1 MFTTAIIAL
10 TINAA
15 AQAPTSIRKYEIT
28 ADSKSTAVQVNIGSN
43 RITSIRFNRTFEAK
57 TLFCGDSN
65 RFIVQA
71 LDESQINIKAVSEDL
86 GASTN
91 CTMLTKAG
99 LPVVLNLLITEGKR
113 ADAFVDVIF
122 KMSDLPT
129 TEAELARRLE
139 GVETQIKAAA
149 DTARKEC
156 NDRYANSLVQDA
168 TSAIV
173 FRRVD
178 ARTISSNV
186 LLTVKEFLKI
196 GSRGFIRF
204 FIDHQSR
211 DPFATGAVKVT
222 ISEPGKEG
230 FSPDDL
236 TFYFAQPVLER
247 NEQTFGAVSFSLHE
261 VSDSARISIKVFER
275 NGVRHPEISDLRL

>member
-1 MFTTAIIAL
+1 MLTTTFFALIIG
-10 TINAA
+10 T
-15 AQAPTSIRKYEIT
+15 APTTGIRKYEIT
-28 ADSKSTAVQVNIGSN
+28 ADSKNSPVQVNVGPN
-43 RITSIRFNRTFEAK
+43 RITSIRFNRTFESK

-65 RFIVQA
+65 RFVVQA
-71 LDESQINIKAVSEDL
+71 LDESQINIKAISEDY

-99 LPVVLNLLITEGKR
+99 VPLVLNLLITEAKK
-113 ADAFVDVIF
+113 ADSFVDVVF

-129 TEAELARRLE
+129 TEAELTRRLE

-149 DTARKEC
+149 DNARREC

-168 TSAIV
+168 AVAIV
-173 FRRVD
+173 SWRVD
-178 ARTISSNV
+178 AHTSSSDV
-186 LLTVKEFLKI
+186 LFTVKEFLKL

-204 FIDHQSR
+204 VIDNQSR
-211 DPFATGAVKVT
+211 EPYATGAVKVT

-236 TFYFAQPVLER
+236 AFYFTQPILER

-275 NGVRHPEISDLRL
+275 NGVRHPQITDLRL